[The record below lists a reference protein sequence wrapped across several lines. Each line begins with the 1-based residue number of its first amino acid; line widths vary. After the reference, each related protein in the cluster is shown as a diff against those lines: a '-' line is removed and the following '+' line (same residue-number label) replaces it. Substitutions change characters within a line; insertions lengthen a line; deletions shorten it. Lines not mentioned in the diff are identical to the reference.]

1 MERAMTYTIEVFREN
16 KWTVVKAGLTAS
28 VAAFGAAL
36 AMLKQPGELWRAVRE
51 EDGEVF
57 AP

>member
-1 MERAMTYTIEVFREN
+1 MQYTLELYRDGQWVP
-16 KWTVVKAGLTAS
+16 VKNGLSAT

-36 AMLKQPGELWRAVRE
+36 AMLKMPGELWRAVRD
-51 EDGEVF
+51 DGEVF

>member
-1 MERAMTYTIEVFREN
+1 MNYTLEVFRDGT
-16 KWTVVKAGLTAS
+16 WVAVKAGLTAS

-51 EDGEVF
+51 DGEVF